1 MLEQLKLKNRILV
14 GYSIP
19 LAMLLGLNAL
29 VFVNNQR
36 ISRVLQENKI
46 SQKSVQLINGAHIG
60 ISRADRALRGY
71 LLGSKP
77 SLESYKTGLKN
88 FRSYLDKAS
97 EIVTDEQQKA
107 RLAKIKT
114 ISEQLVDFDN
124 QMLALVQSGK
134 SEEAIQL
141 FGTRKGVAYLR
152 ELEDLSE
159 KFTEAQEKFLNASNQ
174 EAEAT
179 NNFLNLTYS
188 LASLTAIAIG
198 LLSAYAIAS
207 GIAKTLKN
215 AADKVTTSSSLIS
228 ETVEQQERIVIEQA
242 ASVSETSSTIDQ
254 LGFVSLQS
262 AQQAEESAEGARKAL
277 NLAEEGTKSVEET
290 METMAKLKERI
301 EAIARQIM
309 TLSEQTTQIDKVS
322 SLVGDL
328 ANQTNMLALNAA
340 VEASRAGESGKGFG
354 VVATE
359 IRKLADESKKSA
371 AKINTLITDV
381 QSAMNSTVMV
391 TDEGTKTADASIQ
404 LARETVNAFLGVS
417 EAVNSVFS
425 NSYDISQSAKQQAV
439 AVQEVVAAINALNL
453 GAQETTDSIAQ
464 VRNSTEE
471 LNEAAR
477 QLETVI

>member
-1 MLEQLKLKNRILV
+1 MLENLKLKNRILI
-14 GYSIP
+14 GYSVP
-19 LAMLLGLNAL
+19 LFMLLGLNLL
-29 VFVNNQR
+29 VFINNQR
-36 ISRVLQENKI
+36 VSRVLKENEI
-46 SQKSVQLINGAHIG
+46 SQTTVRLIDGAHIG
-60 ISRADRALRGY
+60 ISRAERAMRGH
-71 LLGSKP
+71 LLGSKG
-77 SLESYKTGLKN
+77 SLESYKKGVKN
-88 FRSYLDKAS
+88 FQNYLAKVG
-97 EIVTDEQQKA
+97 EIVIDEKQKERLKKIEATSIQLVNFDNRLADLVASGKPEEAVRLFRTRQGIEYLRTLETLTEEFDQAQQK
-107 RLAKIKT
+107 IVET
-114 ISEQLVDFDN
+114 
-124 QMLALVQSGK
+124 
-134 SEEAIQL
+134 
-141 FGTRKGVAYLR
+141 T
-152 ELEDLSE
+152 
-159 KFTEAQEKFLNASNQ
+159 NQ
-174 EAEAT
+174 EAEAASQ
-179 NNFLNLTYS
+179 FLSIAYG
-188 LASLTAIAIG
+188 LATLISIAIG

-215 AADKVTTSSSLIS
+215 AANKVTTSSGLIS
-228 ETVEQQERIVIEQA
+228 ETVEQQERIVVEQA

-464 VRNSTEE
+464 VRNSTDE

-477 QLETVI
+477 QLEAVI

>member
-1 MLEQLKLKNRILV
+1 
-14 GYSIP
+14 
-19 LAMLLGLNAL
+19 
-29 VFVNNQR
+29 
-36 ISRVLQENKI
+36 
-46 SQKSVQLINGAHIG
+46 
-60 ISRADRALRGY
+60 
-71 LLGSKP
+71 
-77 SLESYKTGLKN
+77 
-88 FRSYLDKAS
+88 
-97 EIVTDEQQKA
+97 
-107 RLAKIKT
+107 
-114 ISEQLVDFDN
+114 
-124 QMLALVQSGK
+124 
-134 SEEAIQL
+134 
-141 FGTRKGVAYLR
+141 
-152 ELEDLSE
+152 
-159 KFTEAQEKFLNASNQ
+159 
-174 EAEAT
+174 
-179 NNFLNLTYS
+179 
-188 LASLTAIAIG
+188 
-198 LLSAYAIAS
+198 
-207 GIAKTLKN
+207 
-215 AADKVTTSSSLIS
+215 
-228 ETVEQQERIVIEQA
+228 
-242 ASVSETSSTIDQ
+242 
-254 LGFVSLQS
+254 
-262 AQQAEESAEGARKAL
+262 
-277 NLAEEGTKSVEET
+277 

-464 VRNSTEE
+464 VRNSTDE

-477 QLETVI
+477 QLEAVI